1 MCYNEA
7 MKTKKQKYQLLKVGR
22 FYKKYVP
29 LLILT
34 CILSISYAGFSVWST
49 VLSGNLLDS
58 FTNFNLN
65 NSIKIA
71 LILCSVYLFTEI
83 VIHFW
88 SMTVLKLNS
97 NVDFDIKHK
106 LLISLTKL
114 KVKNFDNLNSGV
126 FVARINKD
134 VYNLSEL
141 FDAVTDDLS
150 TILLNISFILYSLF
164 INIYLGLFLIAYI
177 VFMFIWDT
185 FKNKHF
191 MKKHLAY
198 KKLDEQVVGSYGEI
212 IRGIRDIKNLNLKE
226 PIISKVDVE
235 QSNAIIANKERI
247 HVRRSWN
254 RGREAFK
261 HIFDLLF
268 VILSCY
274 MIANSTISIGNFLIL
289 FLYKSKIQSFIN
301 SISNIKDCIAESE
314 ISAKRVFEIIED
326 DGFEKESFGAKSIE
340 SINGKIEFKNVT
352 FSYNNEKL
360 FENLS
365 LQIPPNKIISFV
377 GKSGEGKS
385 TIINLIN
392 KNYLISGGQILIDGI
407 DLNELSEESIR
418 KNISVVPQ
426 IPYIFNMSIADNL
439 RLVKPE
445 ASKEQIEKVC
455 KSVGID
461 EFIQNLPDKYD
472 SFVGENGITLS
483 GGQRQRLAIARCL
496 LKESKIIL
504 FDEATSAL
512 DNETQD
518 KIKNVIFDVSKDHT
532 IIVIAHRLSTIIG
545 SDKIFVL
552 NGHEIEAE
560 GTHEELLKTSKTYKK
575 LYKDF
580 KE

>member
-1 MCYNEA
+1 
-7 MKTKKQKYQLLKVGR
+7 MKTKKQKNQLFKLGR
-22 FYKKYVP
+22 FYKKYIP

-34 CILSISYAGFSVWST
+34 CILSTSYAGLSVWST

-58 FTNFNLN
+58 FTNFTFSH
-65 NSIKIA
+65 SINIA
-71 LILCSVYLFTEI
+71 ILLCGVYLFTEL

-88 SMTVLKLNS
+88 SMTVLRLNS
-97 NVDFDIKHK
+97 KVDFDIKHK

-114 KVKNFDNLNSGV
+114 KVKNFDKFNSGV

-150 TILLNISFILYSLF
+150 TILMNISFILYSLF
-164 INIYLGLFLIAYI
+164 INIYLGLFLIFYI
-177 VFMFIWDT
+177 AFMYVWDT

-191 MKKHLAY
+191 MKKHTY
-198 KKLDEQVVGSYGEI
+198 FKKLDEQVVGSYGEI
-212 IRGIRDIKNLNLKE
+212 IRGIRDIKNLNIKE
-226 PIISKVDVE
+226 TIISKVDTE
-235 QSNAIIANKERI
+235 QSSAITANKQRI
-247 HVRRSWN
+247 HVRRTWN
-254 RGREAFK
+254 RGRETIK
-261 HIFDLLF
+261 HIFDLAF
-268 VILSCY
+268 VIISCY
-274 MIANSTISIGNFLIL
+274 MIANGAISIGNFLIL

-301 SISNIKDCIAESE
+301 SISNIKDCLAESE

-326 DGFEKESFGAKSIE
+326 DGFEKEKFGTKT
-340 SINGKIEFKNVT
+340 INNISGKIEFKNVN
-352 FSYNNEKL
+352 FSYDNEQL
-360 FENLS
+360 FKNLS
-365 LQIPPNKIISFV
+365 LTISPNQIISFV

-392 KNYLISGGQILIDGI
+392 KNYLIQDGQILIDGI
-407 DLNELSEESIR
+407 DLNELNEESIR

-426 IPYIFNMSIADNL
+426 IPYIFNMTIADNL
-439 RLVKPE
+439 KLVKPD
-445 ASKEQIEKVC
+445 ATFEQIESVC

-461 EFIQNLPDKYD
+461 DFIQSLPDKYN

-518 KIKNVIFDVSKDHT
+518 KIKNVIFDISKNHT
-532 IIVIAHRLSTIIG
+532 VIVIAHRLSTIIG

-552 NGHEIEAE
+552 NNHQIEAE
-560 GTHEELLKTSKTYKK
+560 GTHDELLLVSKTYKK